1 MISTIEKVLFLK
13 SASLFS
19 ELSGEDLAQLAS
31 VAEEVSFEA
40 GSLILQEGAP
50 GDSMFVVLEGEVL
63 VLKRTL
69 AVARLGP
76 GEAFGEMSLLDNEP
90 RSATITAASD
100 VLCLR
105 IDRPAFTQVL
115 EEKPQIAQGIIR
127 VLARRLRQATQQ
139 ISNQTSSPR
148 A

>member
-1 MISTIEKVLFLK
+1 
-13 SASLFS
+13 
-19 ELSGEDLAQLAS
+19 LSGEDLAQLAS

-63 VLKRTL
+63 VLKRAA

-105 IDRPAFTQVL
+105 IDRPAFTQVI

-127 VLARRLRQATQQ
+127 VLARRLRQATQRL
-139 ISNQTSSPR
+139 SDQTSPPR